1 MNSYLLQNIVS
12 LEASLSKKENNGI
25 KKEIATQPG
34 YLIHIIKEFHHPF
47 HASQHHHDLC
57 FEVMMR
63 RIGE

>member
-1 MNSYLLQNIVS
+1 MEY
-12 LEASLSKKENNGI
+12 E

-34 YLIHIIKEFHHPF
+34 YLIHIIKEFHHHF

-63 RIGE
+63 RIRE